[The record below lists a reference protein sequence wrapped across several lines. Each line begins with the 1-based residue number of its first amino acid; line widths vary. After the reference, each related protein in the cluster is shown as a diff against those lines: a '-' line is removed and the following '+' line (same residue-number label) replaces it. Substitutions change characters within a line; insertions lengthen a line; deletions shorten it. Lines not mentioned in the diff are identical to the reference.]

1 MPEKRRVSD
10 LKPHPLNSKL
20 YAPPGGPEFEEFKRS
35 FAELGQLVPLRITAD
50 GMILSGHRR
59 WMAAQAIGLAELDCE
74 IEPETDPVKLER
86 LIIEHNRYRRKT
98 YTEIMRE
105 ARKLEEIEA
114 IYANVR
120 QGRRTD
126 LGYEHET
133 EPGKVRDIVAATVGV
148 SHGTY
153 AKMKAIW
160 SAAERSE
167 LIKLKVDAL
176 DRGETSID
184 SVFRLVGQL
193 NKEPSDF
200 EPKVYDMWYFGGLN
214 PKYGKPHPGSLP
226 GDFIENII
234 HYWSHDGDVI
244 ADPFAGGGITV
255 DVCRAMGR
263 TCYAS
268 DIAPVREDIFQWD
281 IAQGYPPYEQRPNLI
296 FLDPPY
302 WNMVAEEYTEESASS
317 LDFPA
322 FIGFLRKLAHD
333 TANILPP
340 GGTVAAIIMK
350 QKFRLPEGLPFMD
363 WPFVWY
369 RYFAEAGLF
378 SLDRIACPWPT
389 SIWQAFHVEKAK
401 EDHRIL
407 PLVGDLMIFA
417 KPAKAEELDDG

>member
-1 MPEKRRVSD
+1 MSEKRRTSD
-10 LKPHPLNSKL
+10 LKPHPLNSRL
-20 YAPPGGPEFEEFKRS
+20 YAPPGGPEFEEFKAV
-35 FAELGQLVPLRITAD
+35 FKELGQLVPLKITDD
-50 GMILSGHRR
+50 GTIISGHRR
-59 WMAAQAIGLAELDCE
+59 WTAAQAIGLEELDCE
-74 IEPETDPVKLER
+74 VEAETDPLALER
-86 LIIEHNRYRRKT
+86 LVIEHNRYRRKT

-105 ARKLEEIEA
+105 ARRLEEIEA
-114 IYANVR
+114 VQANTR

-126 LGYEHET
+126 LGHEHT
-133 EPGKVRDIVAATVGV
+133 SIPGKARDIAASTVGL

-153 AKMKAIW
+153 HKMKAIW

-167 LIKLKVDAL
+167 LIKLKVEAL
-176 DRGETSID
+176 DRGESSID

-193 NKEPSDF
+193 NKTPSDF
-200 EPKVYDMWYFGGLN
+200 EPKVYDMWSFGGLN
-214 PKYGKPHPGSLP
+214 PKYGKPHPGGLP

-234 HYWSHDGDVI
+234 HYWSHDGDII

-268 DIAPVREDIFQWD
+268 DIAPTRDDIFQWD
-281 IAQGYPPYEQRPNLI
+281 VTQGYPPYEQRPNLI

-302 WNMVAEEYTEESASS
+302 WNMVAEDYVEESASA
-317 LDFPA
+317 LDFPG
-322 FIGFLRKLAHD
+322 FISFLRKLAKD
-333 TANILPP
+333 TAAALPP
-340 GGTVAAIIMK
+340 GGTVAAIMMK

-369 RYFAEAGLF
+369 RYFCEAGLF

-401 EDHRIL
+401 EDRRIL
-407 PLVGDLMIFA
+407 PLVGDLIIFA
-417 KPAKAEELDDG
+417 KPAAEEVPDGD

>member
-1 MPEKRRVSD
+1 MSEKRRTSD
-10 LKPHPLNSKL
+10 LKPHPLNSRL
-20 YAPPGGPEFEEFKRS
+20 YAPPGGPEFEEFKAV
-35 FAELGQLVPLRITAD
+35 FKELGQLVPLKITDD
-50 GMILSGHRR
+50 GTIISGHRR
-59 WMAAQAIGLAELDCE
+59 WTAAQAIGLEELDCE
-74 IEPETDPVKLER
+74 VELETDPLALER
-86 LIIEHNRYRRKT
+86 LVIEHNRYRRKT

-105 ARKLEEIEA
+105 ARRLEEIEA
-114 IYANVR
+114 VQANTR

-126 LGYEHET
+126 LGHEHT
-133 EPGKVRDIVAATVGV
+133 SIPGKARDIAAATVGL

-153 AKMKAIW
+153 HKMKAIW

-167 LIKLKVDAL
+167 LIKLKVEAL
-176 DRGETSID
+176 DRGESSID

-193 NKEPSDF
+193 NKTPSDF
-200 EPKVYDMWYFGGLN
+200 EPKVYDMWSFGGLN
-214 PKYGKPHPGSLP
+214 PKYGKPHPGGLP

-234 HYWSHDGDVI
+234 HYWSHDGDII

-268 DIAPVREDIFQWD
+268 DIAPTRDDIFQWD
-281 IAQGYPPYEQRPNLI
+281 VTQGYPPYEQRPNLI

-302 WNMVAEEYTEESASS
+302 WNMVAEDYVEESASA
-317 LDFPA
+317 LDFPG
-322 FIGFLRKLAHD
+322 FISFLRKLAKD
-333 TANILPP
+333 TAAALPP
-340 GGTVAAIIMK
+340 GGTVAAIMMK

-369 RYFAEAGLF
+369 RYFCEAGLF

-401 EDHRIL
+401 EDRRIL
-407 PLVGDLMIFA
+407 PLVGDLIIFA
-417 KPAKAEELDDG
+417 KPAAEEVPDGD